1 MQSAIDPIRRINERF
16 EWTSSFEY
24 LFEWV
29 QSCVWMSL
37 PINKSSPISCDE
49 SELNYRGA
57 LLEFDRNTQ
66 RFALHKTDEDGTYYI
81 VSFNSTGYFVEG
93 YGCEQEDV
101 ERNVVFDV
109 LELEYVA
116 GKIATDISFWVG
128 KVVDIYE
135 QLESGSKSEEI
146 MKH

>member
-1 MQSAIDPIRRINERF
+1 
-16 EWTSSFEY
+16 
-24 LFEWV
+24 
-29 QSCVWMSL
+29 MSL

-66 RFALHKTDEDGTYYI
+66 RFALHKPDEDGTYYI
-81 VSFNSTGYFVEG
+81 VYFNSSGYFVEG